1 MKRYFLFLIA
11 IVITISCLAQTKTK
25 YIITKNEKDLI
36 PEGIAID
43 KKTGTIFV
51 SSINRNKI
59 IAIDKN
65 GNHQD
70 FITTG
75 QDGLLE
81 GLGMKVDEKRNWLW
95 VASNKREGKK
105 FIAQIHAFDLKTR
118 SKQQYYSLT
127 DTVFRLFNDLIID
140 GEKVYFTDTYY
151 GAVYEINPTT
161 QKMNLLIREEQFKYP
176 NGIEIDEKNK
186 YLYIAT
192 YHSGLMVYD
201 KNSKQLNKLTGYK
214 DSLAFGLDGL
224 VYWNNSL
231 IGVFN
236 NSKDRSNHCI
246 VQYMLDENGTKIVAE
261 KIIDRGNEWFYEPTT
276 ATISGNKLYVLAN
289 SHLGFFN
296 ANKESTAGI
305 EDKLKPVVVIVYEL
319 K

>member
-1 MKRYFLFLIA
+1 MKRCFLFLIA
-11 IVITISCLAQTKTK
+11 IVIAMHCTAQAKMK

-51 SSINRNKI
+51 SSINRSKI
-59 IAIDKN
+59 IAIDKD
-65 GNHQD
+65 GNHRD

-95 VASNKREGKK
+95 VVSNKREGKQ
-105 FIAQIHAFDLKTR
+105 FTSQVHAYDLKTR
-118 SKQQYYSLT
+118 SRQQYYFIK
-127 DTVFRLFNDLIID
+127 DTVVHLFNDLIID
-140 GEKVYFTDTYY
+140 GDKIYFTDTYY
-151 GAVYEINPTT
+151 SALYEIDPSTK
-161 QKMNLLIREEQFKYP
+161 KMRLFLQDGQFKYP
-176 NGIEIDEKNK
+176 NGIETDKK
-186 YLYIAT
+186 HRYLYIAT
-192 YHSGLMVYD
+192 YHKGLMIYD
-201 KNSKQLNKLTGYK
+201 KHTKQLNKLTGAK
-214 DSLAFGLDGL
+214 DSLAYGLDGL

-236 NSKDRSNHCI
+236 NSNDRSKHCV
-246 VQYMLDENGTKIVAE
+246 VQYMLDESGTKIVSE
-261 KIIDRGNEWFYEPTT
+261 KIIDKGNEWFYEPTT
-276 ATISGNKLYVLAN
+276 ATILGNRLYVLAN

-296 ANKESTAGI
+296 ANKESTVGI
-305 EDKLKPVVVIVYEL
+305 EDKLTPVVVIVYEL